1 MNKEEAVDLI
11 LDYLDTLKIK
21 HSEPEEDDEN
31 NIEILFVTE
40 GKDSPGGFI
49 ESAITFSE
57 NCLLARAY
65 YNTVGQ
71 KLVTTNLE
79 RFPALFRLMNVINE
93 EKNHIFIMRSPYP
106 YFDEEEEERSA
117 IFCPQLRMTEDGN
130 YDIKYQ
136 LIVDYSYFEL
146 FPNETVHMLVVF
158 LQNCLN
164 AFAPAVFGVLTS
176 KMNLKEAKSYIVSKK
191 MEFTEKPENYT
202 PTEEDENN
210 ELS

>member
-1 MNKEEAVDLI
+1 MKKEEAVDLI
-11 LDYLDTLKIK
+11 FDYLDTLKIK

-65 YNTVGQ
+65 FNTLGQ

-79 RFPALFRLMNVINE
+79 RFPALFRLLNFINE
-93 EKNHIFIMRSPYP
+93 EKNHISIQQQSPS
-106 YFDEEEEERSA
+106 FDDDEERSA

-130 YDIKYQ
+130 HDIKYQ
-136 LIVDYSYFEL
+136 VIVDYPYLEL
-146 FPNETVHMLVVF
+146 FPNETSQMVVVF
-158 LQNCLN
+158 LQLYLN
-164 AFAPAVFGVLTS
+164 SGAPAVFGVLTGE
-176 KMNLKEAKSYIVSKK
+176 MNLYEAKNTVTNADKK
-191 MEFTEKPENYT
+191 MEFPENYL
-202 PTEEDENN
+202 PTEEDDE
-210 ELS
+210 

>member
-1 MNKEEAVDLI
+1 MNKEEAVELI
-11 LDYLDTLKIK
+11 LNYLDTLKIM

-31 NIEILFVTE
+31 NTEILFVTE

-49 ESAITFSE
+49 ESAITFSN
-57 NCLLARAY
+57 NCILARAY

-79 RFPALFRLMNVINE
+79 RFPSLFRLLNVINE
-93 EKNHIFIMRSPYP
+93 EKNHLSIQQHSTH
-106 YFDEEEEERSA
+106 FDDDEERSA

-136 LIVDYSYFEL
+136 LIVDYSYLGL
-146 FPNETVHMLVVF
+146 FPNETAHMLVVF

-164 AFAPAVFGVLTS
+164 AFSPAVFGVLTS
-176 KMNLKEAKSYIVSKK
+176 KMNLKQAKSYIVSKK
-191 MEFTEKPENYT
+191 MEFTENPENYL

>member
-65 YNTVGQ
+65 FNTLGQ

-79 RFPALFRLMNVINE
+79 RFPALFRLLNFINE
-93 EKNHIFIMRSPYP
+93 EKSHISIQQQSPS
-106 YFDEEEEERSA
+106 FDDDEERSA

-130 YDIKYQ
+130 HDIKYQ
-136 LIVDYSYFEL
+136 VIVDYPYLEL
-146 FPNETVHMLVVF
+146 FPNETSQMVVVF
-158 LQNCLN
+158 LQLYLN
-164 AFAPAVFGVLTS
+164 SGAPAVFGVLTGE
-176 KMNLKEAKSYIVSKK
+176 MNLYEAKNTVTNADKK
-191 MEFTEKPENYT
+191 MEFPENYL
-202 PTEEDENN
+202 PTEEDDE
-210 ELS
+210 

>member
-65 YNTVGQ
+65 FNTLGQ

-79 RFPALFRLMNVINE
+79 RFPALFRLLNFINE
-93 EKNHIFIMRSPYP
+93 EKNHISIQQQSPS
-106 YFDEEEEERSA
+106 FDDDEERSA

-130 YDIKYQ
+130 HDIKYQ
-136 LIVDYSYFEL
+136 VIVDYPYLEL
-146 FPNETVHMLVVF
+146 FPNETSQMVVVF
-158 LQNCLN
+158 LQLYLN
-164 AFAPAVFGVLTS
+164 SVAPAVFGVLTGE
-176 KMNLKEAKSYIVSKK
+176 MNLYEAKNTVTNADKK
-191 MEFTEKPENYT
+191 MEFPENYL
-202 PTEEDENN
+202 PTEEDDE
-210 ELS
+210 

>member
-1 MNKEEAVDLI
+1 MNKEEAIELI
-11 LDYLDTLKIK
+11 LDYLDTLKIM

-31 NIEILFVTE
+31 NTEILFVTE

-49 ESAITFSE
+49 ESAITFSD
-57 NCLLARAY
+57 NCILARAY

-79 RFPALFRLMNVINE
+79 RFPSLFRLLNVINE
-93 EKNHIFIMRSPYP
+93 EKNHISIQHSP
-106 YFDEEEEERSA
+106 YFDDDEEKSA

-130 YDIKYQ
+130 HDIKYQ
-136 LIVDYSYFEL
+136 LLADYHYLDL
-146 FPNETVHMLVVF
+146 FPNETSQMLVVF
-158 LQNCLN
+158 LQLYLN
-164 AFAPAVFGVLTS
+164 SFAPAVFGVLTGE
-176 KMNLKEAKSYIVSKK
+176 MNLYEAKNTVTNADKK
-191 MEFTEKPENYT
+191 MAFPENYI

>member
-65 YNTVGQ
+65 FNTLGQ

-79 RFPALFRLMNVINE
+79 RFPALFRLLNFINE
-93 EKNHIFIMRSPYP
+93 EKNHISIQQQSPS
-106 YFDEEEEERSA
+106 FDDDEERSA

-130 YDIKYQ
+130 HDIKYQ
-136 LIVDYSYFEL
+136 VIVDYPYLEL
-146 FPNETVHMLVVF
+146 FPNETSQMVVIF
-158 LQNCLN
+158 LQLYLN
-164 AFAPAVFGVLTS
+164 SGAPAVFGVLTGE
-176 KMNLKEAKSYIVSKK
+176 MNLYEAKNTVTNADKK
-191 MEFTEKPENYT
+191 MEFPENYL
-202 PTEEDENN
+202 PTEEDDE
-210 ELS
+210 

>member
-65 YNTVGQ
+65 FNTLGQ

-79 RFPALFRLMNVINE
+79 RFPALFRLLNFINE
-93 EKNHIFIMRSPYP
+93 EKNHISIQQQSPS
-106 YFDEEEEERSA
+106 FDDDEERSA

-130 YDIKYQ
+130 HDIKYQ
-136 LIVDYSYFEL
+136 VIVDYPYLEL
-146 FPNETVHMLVVF
+146 FPNETSQMVVVF
-158 LQNCLN
+158 LQLYLN
-164 AFAPAVFGVLTS
+164 SGAPAVFGVLTGE
-176 KMNLKEAKSYIVSKK
+176 MNLYEAKNTVTNADKE
-191 MEFTEKPENYT
+191 MEFPENYL
-202 PTEEDENN
+202 PTEEDDE
-210 ELS
+210 

>member
-21 HSEPEEDDEN
+21 HSEPEEDDKN

-65 YNTVGQ
+65 FNTLGQ

-79 RFPALFRLMNVINE
+79 RFPALFRLLNFINE
-93 EKNHIFIMRSPYP
+93 EKNHISIQQQSPS
-106 YFDEEEEERSA
+106 FDDDEERSA

-130 YDIKYQ
+130 HDIKYQ
-136 LIVDYSYFEL
+136 VIVDYPYLEL
-146 FPNETVHMLVVF
+146 FPNETSQMVVVF
-158 LQNCLN
+158 LQLYLN
-164 AFAPAVFGVLTS
+164 SGAPAVFGVLTGE
-176 KMNLKEAKSYIVSKK
+176 MNLYEAKNTVTNADKK
-191 MEFTEKPENYT
+191 MEFPENYL
-202 PTEEDENN
+202 PTEEDDE
-210 ELS
+210 

>member
-1 MNKEEAVDLI
+1 MNKEEAVELI
-11 LDYLDTLKIK
+11 LDYLDTLKIM

-31 NIEILFVTE
+31 NTEILFVTE

-49 ESAITFSE
+49 ESAITFSR
-57 NCLLARAY
+57 NSLLARAY
-65 YNTVGQ
+65 FNTIGQ
-71 KLVTTNLE
+71 KLVTTNLV
-79 RFPALFRLMNVINE
+79 RFPSLFRLMNVINE
-93 EKNHIFIMRSPYP
+93 EKSNICIQHSP
-106 YFDEEEEERSA
+106 YFDEEEEHSA

-136 LIVDYSYFEL
+136 LIVDYHYLEL
-146 FPNETVHMLVVF
+146 FQIETSQMLVVF

>member
-65 YNTVGQ
+65 FNTLGQ

-79 RFPALFRLMNVINE
+79 RFPALFRLLNIINE
-93 EKNHIFIMRSPYP
+93 EKNHISIQQQSPS
-106 YFDEEEEERSA
+106 FDDDEERSA

-130 YDIKYQ
+130 HDIKYQ
-136 LIVDYSYFEL
+136 VIVDYPYLEL
-146 FPNETVHMLVVF
+146 FPNETSQMVVVF
-158 LQNCLN
+158 LQLYLN
-164 AFAPAVFGVLTS
+164 SGAPAVFGVLTGE
-176 KMNLKEAKSYIVSKK
+176 MNLYEAKNTVTNADKK
-191 MEFTEKPENYT
+191 MEFPENYL
-202 PTEEDENN
+202 PTEEDDE
-210 ELS
+210 

>member
-1 MNKEEAVDLI
+1 MNKEEVVDLI

-65 YNTVGQ
+65 FNTLGQ

-79 RFPALFRLMNVINE
+79 RFPALFRLLNFINE
-93 EKNHIFIMRSPYP
+93 EKNHISIQQQSPS
-106 YFDEEEEERSA
+106 FDDDEERSA

-130 YDIKYQ
+130 HDIKYQ
-136 LIVDYSYFEL
+136 VIVDYPYLEL
-146 FPNETVHMLVVF
+146 FPNETSQMVVVF
-158 LQNCLN
+158 LQLYLN
-164 AFAPAVFGVLTS
+164 SVAPAVFGVLTGE
-176 KMNLKEAKSYIVSKK
+176 MNLYEAKNTVTNADKK
-191 MEFTEKPENYT
+191 MEFPENYL
-202 PTEEDENN
+202 PTEEDDE
-210 ELS
+210 

>member
-65 YNTVGQ
+65 FNTLGQ

-79 RFPALFRLMNVINE
+79 RFPALFRLLNFINE
-93 EKNHIFIMRSPYP
+93 EKNHISIQQQSPS
-106 YFDEEEEERSA
+106 FDDDEERSA
-117 IFCPQLRMTEDGN
+117 IFCPQLRMTENGN
-130 YDIKYQ
+130 HDIKYQ
-136 LIVDYSYFEL
+136 VIVDYPYLEL
-146 FPNETVHMLVVF
+146 FPNETSQMVVVF
-158 LQNCLN
+158 LQLYLN
-164 AFAPAVFGVLTS
+164 SVAPAVFGVLTGE
-176 KMNLKEAKSYIVSKK
+176 MNLYEAKNTVTNADKK
-191 MEFTEKPENYT
+191 MEFPENYL
-202 PTEEDENN
+202 PTEEDDE
-210 ELS
+210 

>member
-65 YNTVGQ
+65 FNTLGQ

-79 RFPALFRLMNVINE
+79 RFPALFRLLNFINE
-93 EKNHIFIMRSPYP
+93 EKNHISIQQQSPS
-106 YFDEEEEERSA
+106 FDDDEERSA

-130 YDIKYQ
+130 HDIKYQ
-136 LIVDYSYFEL
+136 VIVDYPYLEL
-146 FPNETVHMLVVF
+146 FPNETSQMVVVF
-158 LQNCLN
+158 LQLYLN
-164 AFAPAVFGVLTS
+164 SVAPAVFGVLTGE
-176 KMNLKEAKSYIVSKK
+176 MNLYEAKNTVTNADKK
-191 MEFTEKPENYT
+191 MEFPENYL
-202 PTEEDENN
+202 PTAEDDE
-210 ELS
+210 

>member
-65 YNTVGQ
+65 FNTLGQ

-79 RFPALFRLMNVINE
+79 RFPALFRLLNFINE
-93 EKNHIFIMRSPYP
+93 EKNHISIQQQSPS
-106 YFDEEEEERSA
+106 FDDDEERSA

-130 YDIKYQ
+130 HDIKYQ
-136 LIVDYSYFEL
+136 VIVDYPSLEL
-146 FPNETVHMLVVF
+146 FPNETSQMVVVF
-158 LQNCLN
+158 LQLYLN
-164 AFAPAVFGVLTS
+164 SVAPAVFGVLTGE
-176 KMNLKEAKSYIVSKK
+176 MNLYEAKNTVTNADKK
-191 MEFTEKPENYT
+191 MEFPENYL
-202 PTEEDENN
+202 PTEEDDE
-210 ELS
+210 

>member
-11 LDYLDTLKIK
+11 LDYLNTLKIK

-65 YNTVGQ
+65 FNTLGQ

-79 RFPALFRLMNVINE
+79 RFPALFRLLNFINE
-93 EKNHIFIMRSPYP
+93 EKNHISIQQQSPS
-106 YFDEEEEERSA
+106 FDDDEERSA

-130 YDIKYQ
+130 HDIKYQ
-136 LIVDYSYFEL
+136 VIVDYPYLEL
-146 FPNETVHMLVVF
+146 FPNETSQMVVVF
-158 LQNCLN
+158 LQLYLN
-164 AFAPAVFGVLTS
+164 SGAPAVFGVLTGE
-176 KMNLKEAKSYIVSKK
+176 MNLYEAKNTVTNADKK
-191 MEFTEKPENYT
+191 MEFPENYL
-202 PTEEDENN
+202 PTEEDDE
-210 ELS
+210 

>member
-57 NCLLARAY
+57 NCILARAY
-65 YNTVGQ
+65 FNTLDQ

-79 RFPALFRLMNVINE
+79 RFPALFRLLNFINE
-93 EKNHIFIMRSPYP
+93 EKNHISIQQQSPS
-106 YFDEEEEERSA
+106 FDDDEERSA

-130 YDIKYQ
+130 HDIKYQ
-136 LIVDYSYFEL
+136 VIVDYPYLEL
-146 FPNETVHMLVVF
+146 FPNETSQMVVVF
-158 LQNCLN
+158 LQLYLN
-164 AFAPAVFGVLTS
+164 SVAPAVFGVLTGE
-176 KMNLKEAKSYIVSKK
+176 MNLYEAKNTVTNADKK
-191 MEFTEKPENYT
+191 MEFPENYL
-202 PTEEDENN
+202 PTEEDDE
-210 ELS
+210 

>member
-65 YNTVGQ
+65 FNTLGQ

-79 RFPALFRLMNVINE
+79 RFPALFRLLNIINE
-93 EKNHIFIMRSPYP
+93 EKNHISIQQQSPS
-106 YFDEEEEERSA
+106 FDDDEERSA

-130 YDIKYQ
+130 HDIKYQ
-136 LIVDYSYFEL
+136 VIVDYPYLEL
-146 FPNETVHMLVVF
+146 FPNETSQMVVVF
-158 LQNCLN
+158 LQLYLN
-164 AFAPAVFGVLTS
+164 SVAPAVFGVLTGE
-176 KMNLKEAKSYIVSKK
+176 MNLYEAKNTVTNADKK
-191 MEFTEKPENYT
+191 MEFPENYL
-202 PTEEDENN
+202 PTEEDDE
-210 ELS
+210 

>member
-65 YNTVGQ
+65 FNTLGQ

-79 RFPALFRLMNVINE
+79 RFPALFRLLNFINE
-93 EKNHIFIMRSPYP
+93 EKNHISIQQQSPS
-106 YFDEEEEERSA
+106 FDDDEERSA

-130 YDIKYQ
+130 NDIKYQ
-136 LIVDYSYFEL
+136 VIVDYPYLEL
-146 FPNETVHMLVVF
+146 FPNETSQMVVVF
-158 LQNCLN
+158 LQLYLN
-164 AFAPAVFGVLTS
+164 SGAPAVFGVLTGE
-176 KMNLKEAKSYIVSKK
+176 MNLYEAKNTVTNADKK
-191 MEFTEKPENYT
+191 MEFPENYL
-202 PTEEDENN
+202 PTEEDDE
-210 ELS
+210 

>member
-65 YNTVGQ
+65 FNTLGQ

-79 RFPALFRLMNVINE
+79 RFPALFRLLNFINE
-93 EKNHIFIMRSPYP
+93 EKNHISIQQQSPS
-106 YFDEEEEERSA
+106 FDDDEERSA

-130 YDIKYQ
+130 HDIKYQ
-136 LIVDYSYFEL
+136 VIVDYPYLEL
-146 FPNETVHMLVVF
+146 FPNETSQMVVVF
-158 LQNCLN
+158 LQLYLN
-164 AFAPAVFGVLTS
+164 SGAPAVFGVLTGE
-176 KMNLKEAKSYIVSKK
+176 MNLYEAKNTVTNADKK
-191 MEFTEKPENYT
+191 MEFPENYL
-202 PTEEDENN
+202 PTEEDDE
-210 ELS
+210 

>member
-71 KLVTTNLE
+71 KLVASNLE
-79 RFPALFRLMNVINE
+79 RFPALFRLLNFINE
-93 EKNHIFIMRSPYP
+93 EKNHISIQQQLPN
-106 YFDEEEEERSA
+106 FDNDEGKSA

-130 YDIKYQ
+130 HDIKYQ
-136 LIVDYSYFEL
+136 IIVDYPYLEL
-146 FPNETVHMLVVF
+146 FPNETSQMVVIF
-158 LQNCLN
+158 LQLYLN
-164 AFAPAVFGVLTS
+164 SVAPAVFGVLTS
-176 KMNLKEAKSYIVSKK
+176 KMNLHEAKSYIVSKK

>member
-11 LDYLDTLKIK
+11 FDYLDTLKIM

-31 NIEILFVTE
+31 NTEILFVTE

-65 YNTVGQ
+65 FNTLGQ

-79 RFPALFRLMNVINE
+79 RFPALFRLLNFINE
-93 EKNHIFIMRSPYP
+93 EKNHISIQQQSAS
-106 YFDEEEEERSA
+106 FDDDEERSA

-130 YDIKYQ
+130 HDIKYQ
-136 LIVDYSYFEL
+136 VIVDYPYLEL
-146 FPNETVHMLVVF
+146 FPNETSQMVVVF
-158 LQNCLN
+158 LQLYLN
-164 AFAPAVFGVLTS
+164 SGAPAVFGVLTGE
-176 KMNLKEAKSYIVSKK
+176 MNLYEAKNTVTNADKK
-191 MEFTEKPENYT
+191 MEFPENYL
-202 PTEEDENN
+202 PTEEDDE
-210 ELS
+210 

>member
-65 YNTVGQ
+65 FNTLGQ

-79 RFPALFRLMNVINE
+79 RFPALFRLLNFINE
-93 EKNHIFIMRSPYP
+93 EKNHISIQQQSQS
-106 YFDEEEEERSA
+106 FDDDEERSA

-130 YDIKYQ
+130 HDIKYQ
-136 LIVDYSYFEL
+136 VIVDYPYLEL
-146 FPNETVHMLVVF
+146 FPNETSQMVVVF
-158 LQNCLN
+158 LQLYLN
-164 AFAPAVFGVLTS
+164 SGAPAVFGVLTGE
-176 KMNLKEAKSYIVSKK
+176 MNLYEAKNTVTNADKK
-191 MEFTEKPENYT
+191 MEFPENYL
-202 PTEEDENN
+202 PTEEDDE
-210 ELS
+210 

>member
-65 YNTVGQ
+65 FNTLGQ

-79 RFPALFRLMNVINE
+79 RFPALFRLLNFINE
-93 EKNHIFIMRSPYP
+93 EKNHISIQQQSPS
-106 YFDEEEEERSA
+106 FDDDEERSD

-130 YDIKYQ
+130 HDIKYQ
-136 LIVDYSYFEL
+136 VIVDYPYLEL
-146 FPNETVHMLVVF
+146 FPNETSQMVVVF
-158 LQNCLN
+158 LQLYLN
-164 AFAPAVFGVLTS
+164 SGAPAVFGVLTGE
-176 KMNLKEAKSYIVSKK
+176 MNLYEAKNTVTNADKK
-191 MEFTEKPENYT
+191 MEFPENYL
-202 PTEEDENN
+202 PTEEDDE
-210 ELS
+210 

>member
-49 ESAITFSE
+49 KSAITFSE

-65 YNTVGQ
+65 FNTLGQ

-79 RFPALFRLMNVINE
+79 RFPALFRLLNFINE
-93 EKNHIFIMRSPYP
+93 EKNHISIQQQSPS
-106 YFDEEEEERSA
+106 FDDDEERSA

-130 YDIKYQ
+130 HDIKYQ
-136 LIVDYSYFEL
+136 VIVDYPYLEL
-146 FPNETVHMLVVF
+146 FPNETSQMVVVF
-158 LQNCLN
+158 LQLYLN
-164 AFAPAVFGVLTS
+164 SGAPAVFGVLTGE
-176 KMNLKEAKSYIVSKK
+176 MNLYEAKNTVTNADKK
-191 MEFTEKPENYT
+191 MEFPENYL
-202 PTEEDENN
+202 PTEEDDE
-210 ELS
+210 

>member
-11 LDYLDTLKIK
+11 FDYLDTLKIM

-31 NIEILFVTE
+31 NTEILFVTE

-65 YNTVGQ
+65 FNTLGQ

-79 RFPALFRLMNVINE
+79 RFPALFRLLNFINE
-93 EKNHIFIMRSPYP
+93 EKNHISIQQQSPS
-106 YFDEEEEERSA
+106 FDDDEERSA

-130 YDIKYQ
+130 HDIKYQ
-136 LIVDYSYFEL
+136 VIVDYPYLEL
-146 FPNETVHMLVVF
+146 FPNETSQMVVVF
-158 LQNCLN
+158 LQLYLN
-164 AFAPAVFGVLTS
+164 SVAPAVFGVLTGE
-176 KMNLKEAKSYIVSKK
+176 MNLYEAKNTVTNADKK
-191 MEFTEKPENYT
+191 MEFPENYL
-202 PTEEDENN
+202 PTEEDDE
-210 ELS
+210 

>member
-11 LDYLDTLKIK
+11 FDYLDTLKIM

-31 NIEILFVTE
+31 NTEILFVTE

-49 ESAITFSE
+49 ESAITFSN
-57 NCLLARAY
+57 NCILARAY

-79 RFPALFRLMNVINE
+79 RFPSLFRLLNVINE
-93 EKNHIFIMRSPYP
+93 EKNHLSIQQHSTH
-106 YFDEEEEERSA
+106 FDDDEERSA

-136 LIVDYSYFEL
+136 LIVDYSYLGL
-146 FPNETVHMLVVF
+146 FPNETAHMLACRIPSELLKCICAGSF
-158 LQNCLN
+158 RGSYLQDEPQRSKIIHSIQEN
-164 AFAPAVFGVLTS
+164 GV
-176 KMNLKEAKSYIVSKK
+176 Y
-191 MEFTEKPENYT
+191 
-202 PTEEDENN
+202 
-210 ELS
+210 

>member
-65 YNTVGQ
+65 FNTLGQ

-79 RFPALFRLMNVINE
+79 RFPALFRLLNFINE
-93 EKNHIFIMRSPYP
+93 EKNHISIQQQSPSS
-106 YFDEEEEERSA
+106 DDDEERSA

-130 YDIKYQ
+130 HDIKYQ
-136 LIVDYSYFEL
+136 VIVDYPYLEL
-146 FPNETVHMLVVF
+146 FPNETSQMVVVF
-158 LQNCLN
+158 LQLYLN
-164 AFAPAVFGVLTS
+164 SVAPAVFGVLTGE
-176 KMNLKEAKSYIVSKK
+176 MNLYEAKNTVTNADKK
-191 MEFTEKPENYT
+191 MEFPENYL
-202 PTEEDENN
+202 PTEEDDE
-210 ELS
+210 

>member
-1 MNKEEAVDLI
+1 MTKEEAIEII
-11 LDYLDTLKIK
+11 LDYLDTLKIM

-31 NIEILFVTE
+31 NTEILFVTE

-49 ESAITFSE
+49 ESAITFSD
-57 NCLLARAY
+57 NCILARAY

-79 RFPALFRLMNVINE
+79 RFPSLFRLLNVINE
-93 EKNHIFIMRSPYP
+93 EKNHICIQHPP
-106 YFDEEEEERSA
+106 YFDDDEEKSA

-136 LIVDYSYFEL
+136 LIVDYHYFEL
-146 FPNETVHMLVVF
+146 FQIETSQMLVVF

-164 AFAPAVFGVLTS
+164 SFAPAVFGVLTS
-176 KMNLKEAKSYIVSKK
+176 KMNLKQAKSYIVSKK
-191 MEFTEKPENYT
+191 MEFTEKPENYL